1 MLYGAIG
8 GVQLEAYSV
17 EDKGELSFNLYFQNV
32 QSGIDISYENGK
44 NEVADKTLNN
54 NDILPFA
61 IVNANDDNPDLIY
74 EIEKQ
79 LEILFEGQKES
90 TDYEKMIEK
99 LQSVANEARN
109 KGEPTTA
116 KEYQEF
122 KKIQYKYVDAL
133 SKYVPTLL
141 KNEKFFKSAFKGH

>member
-1 MLYGAIG
+1 M
-8 GVQLEAYSV
+8 
-17 EDKGELSFNLYFQNV
+17 
-32 QSGIDISYENGK
+32 
-44 NEVADKTLNN
+44 ADKTLNN

-109 KGEPTTA
+109 KGESTTA

-133 SKYVPTLL
+133 SKYVPALL